1 MAEDTVSRCSVHAI
15 PLPKLT
21 EVKSISSRLLIGT
34 AIVLTIFVVL
44 TGLSIS
50 YSVHKRAETA
60 LFDRLQG
67 LIYGIIGAAEIGR
80 NQTLIINEFELP
92 DSRLNVATAGLYAEI
107 IGDNGQALWQS
118 KSISSLTPT
127 VSNSVIGEWVFK
139 RVTKSDTN
147 DVHTMQLATVWE
159 LDSGAEL
166 AFTVHVV
173 TDAQLLTGEL
183 RRFDRTLWISLLAS
197 ALLLLLLQLW
207 ILSLSLKPLNHI
219 GEELNEIEQG
229 TRQKL
234 NEAIPKELSPLASSI
249 NLLLQSEQNRH
260 QQYRHLLDDLA
271 HSLKTPLSV
280 LRNIKSDNGTIEE
293 QTGQM
298 QTTIERYLQRAAMRT
313 PQYLSK
319 PVSPTA
325 VIHKLSNTLAKVH
338 AGKQTLFDIHV
349 DESFMVR
356 VAEIDLYEILGNVLD
371 NACKFG
377 AHNVRLHS
385 NVQAMQLIIDDD
397 GPGFPDSQRASLT
410 DRGTR
415 ADTATEGQGL
425 GLAASRELMQSY
437 GGDLNL
443 DTSPQ
448 GGARVVLQFSS

>member
-1 MAEDTVSRCSVHAI
+1 MR
-15 PLPKLT
+15 
-21 EVKSISSRLLIGT
+21 SISSRLLIGT

-67 LIYGIIGAAEIGR
+67 LIYGIIGAAEI
-80 NQTLIINEFELP
+80 NNDQALVINEFELP
-92 DSRLNVATAGLYAEI
+92 DSRLNLTTAGLYAEI

-118 KSISSLTPT
+118 KSTTSLVPA
-127 VSNSVIGEWVFK
+127 VSKSEIGDWVFE
-139 RVTKSDTN
+139 RVTQSNTS
-147 DVHTMQLATVWE
+147 DVHKMQLATVWE
-159 LDSGAEL
+159 LDSGQEL
-166 AFTVHVV
+166 PFIVHVV
-173 TDAQLLTGEL
+173 ADAQLLTGEL

-207 ILSLSLKPLNHI
+207 ILSRSLQPLNHI

-234 NEAIPKELSPLASSI
+234 NEDIPKELSPLAGSI

-280 LRNIKSDNGTIEE
+280 LRNIKSDNDTIVE

-319 PVSPTA
+319 PVSPNA
-325 VIHKLSNTLAKVH
+325 VINKLSNTLTKVH
-338 AGKQTLFDIHV
+338 ADKHTQFDIQI

-356 VAEIDLYEILGNVLD
+356 VAEVDLYEILGNVLD

-377 AHNVRLHS
+377 AS
-385 NVQAMQLIIDDD
+385 NVLLHCDLQNMQLIIDDD
-397 GPGFPDSQRASLT
+397 GPGFPDAQRASLT

-437 GGDLNL
+437 GGDLSL

-448 GGARVVLQFSS
+448 GGARVVLQFSG

>member
-1 MAEDTVSRCSVHAI
+1 VQ
-15 PLPKLT
+15 
-21 EVKSISSRLLIGT
+21 SISSRLLIGT

-67 LIYGIIGAAEIGR
+67 LIYGILGAAEIDN
-80 NQTLIINEFELP
+80 NQNLIINEFELP
-92 DSRLNVATAGLYAEI
+92 DSRLNVTTAGLYAEI
-107 IGDNGQALWQS
+107 IGDNGQTLWQS
-118 KSISSLTPT
+118 KSTTSLVPP
-127 VSNSVIGEWVFK
+127 VSNSAIGDWVFE
-139 RVTKSDTN
+139 RATQSDTS

-166 AFTVHVV
+166 PFVVHVV
-173 TDAQLLTGEL
+173 ADAQLLTGEL
-183 RRFDRTLWISLLAS
+183 RRFDRTLWVSLLAS
-197 ALLLLLLQLW
+197 AVLLLLLQLW
-207 ILSLSLKPLNHI
+207 ILSHSLKPLKHI
-219 GEELNEIEQG
+219 GDELTEIEQG

-249 NLLLQSEQNRH
+249 NLLLQSEHNRH

-280 LRNIKSDNGTIEE
+280 LRNMKSDNPTIDE

-325 VIHKLSNTLAKVH
+325 VINKLSNTLIKVH
-338 AGKQTLFDIHV
+338 ADKQTQFDIQI
-349 DESFMVR
+349 DNSFMVR
-356 VAEIDLYEILGNVLD
+356 VAEVDLYEILGNVLD

-377 AHNVRLHS
+377 ASIVLLHS
-385 NVQAMQLIIDDD
+385 DTQRMQLVVDDD

-415 ADTATEGQGL
+415 ADTAIEGQGL

-437 GGDLNL
+437 GGELSL

-448 GGARVVLQFSS
+448 GGARVVLQFPG

>member
-1 MAEDTVSRCSVHAI
+1 M
-15 PLPKLT
+15 
-21 EVKSISSRLLIGT
+21 KSISSRLLTGT

-67 LIYGIIGAAEIGR
+67 LIYGIIGAAEIG
-80 NQTLIINEFELP
+80 NDQTLLINEFELP
-92 DSRLNVATAGLYAEI
+92 DSRLNLSTAGLYAEI
-107 IGDNGQALWQS
+107 VSESGQVLWQS
-118 KSISSLTPT
+118 NSTTSLVPA
-127 VSNSVIGEWVFK
+127 VANSTIGEWVFE
-139 RVTKSDTN
+139 RVTQGDTS
-147 DVHTMQLATVWE
+147 DVHQMQLATVWE
-159 LDSGAEL
+159 LDSGKEL
-166 AFTVHVV
+166 PFIVHVV
-173 TDAQLLTGEL
+173 ADAQLLTGEL

-197 ALLLLLLQLW
+197 AILLLLLQLW
-207 ILSLSLKPLNHI
+207 ILSRSLKPLNHI
-219 GEELNEIEQG
+219 GDELNEIEQG

-234 NEAIPKELSPLASSI
+234 NEDIPKELSPLASSI

-280 LRNIKSDNGTIEE
+280 LRNIKSDNTAISE

-325 VIHKLSNTLAKVH
+325 VINKLCNTLSKVH
-338 AGKQTLFDIHV
+338 SDKQTQFDIRL
-349 DESFMVR
+349 DEKFMVR

-377 AHNVRLHS
+377 ARNVLLHS
-385 NVQAMQLIIDDD
+385 DTPNMQLIIDDD
-397 GPGFPDSQRASLT
+397 GPGFPDSQRSTLT

-415 ADTATEGQGL
+415 ADTAVEGQGL

-437 GGDLNL
+437 GGDLKL

-448 GGARVVLQFSS
+448 GGARVVLQFPG

>member
-1 MAEDTVSRCSVHAI
+1 VR
-15 PLPKLT
+15 
-21 EVKSISSRLLIGT
+21 SISSRLLLGT
-34 AIVLTIFVVL
+34 AIVLAIFVVL

-67 LIYGIIGAAEIGR
+67 LIYGIIGAAEIGQD
-80 NQTLIINEFELP
+80 QTLTINEFELP
-92 DSRLNVATAGLYAEI
+92 DSRLHLATAGLYAEI

-118 KSISSLTPT
+118 KSITNLTPS
-127 VSNSVIGEWVFK
+127 VSKSVIGEWVFK
-139 RVTKSDTN
+139 RVTQSDTS

-159 LDSGAEL
+159 LDSAEEL

-173 TDAQLLTGEL
+173 ADAQLLTGEL

-219 GEELNEIEQG
+219 GEELNEIERG

-249 NLLLQSEQNRH
+249 NLLLKSEQNRH

-280 LRNIKSDNGTIEE
+280 LRNIKSDNAAISE

-319 PVSPTA
+319 PVSPIA
-325 VIHKLSNTLAKVH
+325 VISKLCNTLSK
-338 AGKQTLFDIHV
+338 
-349 DESFMVR
+349 
-356 VAEIDLYEILGNVLD
+356 
-371 NACKFG
+371 
-377 AHNVRLHS
+377 
-385 NVQAMQLIIDDD
+385 
-397 GPGFPDSQRASLT
+397 
-410 DRGTR
+410 
-415 ADTATEGQGL
+415 
-425 GLAASRELMQSY
+425 
-437 GGDLNL
+437 
-443 DTSPQ
+443 
-448 GGARVVLQFSS
+448 GARQCV